1 MLDKKRSKITKL
13 TTTSAARSNAK
24 SKAKMKTKASRPQ
37 SKPSARLDS
46 ELDTT
51 AKATSPTPQRPTST
65 TMAITPAPLPDL
77 KGLASSVPT
86 LRRQCLH
93 TVTIHLHSHSITA
106 TQAAQLWRALYVS
119 LYLHDSKSAISVQNH
134 ARALAETLQIFVKLD
149 ISPSGDDGM
158 GSEAEESAAL
168 WHGTARWADAF
179 WLEMSREW
187 AGLDQWRINKVLM
200 LVRFFVGETIRLAL
214 QTAGVEV
221 ATNAADAERAELQ
234 DERQDQWQDLV
245 AEVVALPLELSRT
258 LPDGLRIHVL
268 DCWSDEL
275 EALRTASALDSD
287 ASRDD
292 EVRTELANMLVQAV
306 KELSVFRQGEVN
318 LPKNVRTRAKEV
330 VAAHTNA

>member
-1 MLDKKRSKITKL
+1 
-13 TTTSAARSNAK
+13 
-24 SKAKMKTKASRPQ
+24 
-37 SKPSARLDS
+37 
-46 ELDTT
+46 
-51 AKATSPTPQRPTST
+51 
-65 TMAITPAPLPDL
+65 
-77 KGLASSVPT
+77 
-86 LRRQCLH
+86 
-93 TVTIHLHSHSITA
+93 
-106 TQAAQLWRALYVS
+106 
-119 LYLHDSKSAISVQNH
+119 
-134 ARALAETLQIFVKLD
+134 
-149 ISPSGDDGM
+149 M